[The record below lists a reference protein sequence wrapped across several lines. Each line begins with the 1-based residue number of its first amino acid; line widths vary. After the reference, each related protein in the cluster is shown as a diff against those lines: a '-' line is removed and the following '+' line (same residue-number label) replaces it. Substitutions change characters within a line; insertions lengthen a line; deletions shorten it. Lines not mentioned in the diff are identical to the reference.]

1 MSSILDLTAVK
12 DGTNISD
19 AIVYISG
26 YEKKLKKDGK
36 SYYIAGNFM
45 NKESAISFK
54 VWDAPIVDVMGQT
67 NLAGCVVKISGA
79 ASSYMNAIDIKI
91 TSIAL
96 ADEKEYPKSL
106 FLKTAPVDKLFKEFG
121 DFIVS
126 ELSSNGVNIVQGIFK
141 SENLFDR
148 FKQEFA
154 GSKMHDAQVGGLLNH
169 TLKMLRIAKVVCQ
182 NEPRIDSIPH
192 FKDMLH
198 MGIIFH
204 DIGKVYELSDFPDN
218 DYTDAGQLL
227 GHIVM
232 GCELIGNAVKELPG
246 FPKVLERQ
254 LKHCIVAHHGE
265 FEYGSPK
272 KPALAEA
279 LALHYAD
286 DLDAKLETFKEAI
299 STPVGQSGEW
309 VGFNKMLDSNIRKT
323 II

>member
-1 MSSILDLTAVK
+1 MRYIETFKEKETITGIYFCKQKSTALSKTGKEYASIVLQDKTGNV
-12 DGTNISD
+12 DGKIWNLGSAGIREFDEKNYVYIRAEVTVFNGALQLNISEVRVAEEGTYNESD
-19 AIVYISG
+19 YLPTSSKDIEEMYRELIGS
-26 YEKKLKKDGK
+26 LKKV
-36 SYYIAGNFM
+36 SNPHLQAL
-45 NKESAISFK
+45 NKMFF
-54 VWDAPIVDVMGQT
+54 VDD
-67 NLAGCVVKISGA
+67 VK
-79 ASSYMNAIDIKI
+79 
-91 TSIAL
+91 
-96 ADEKEYPKSL
+96 
-106 FLKTAPVDKLFKEFG
+106 FVKEFKRHSAAKRVHHG
-121 DFIVS
+121 F
-126 ELSSNGVNIVQGIFK
+126 
-141 SENLFDR
+141 
-148 FKQEFA
+148 
-154 GSKMHDAQVGGLLNH
+154 VGGLLAH
-169 TLKMLRIAKVVCQ
+169 TLGVVKLCETIADRYSYL
-182 NEPRIDSIPH
+182 NRDLLITAAA
-192 FKDMLH
+192 
-198 MGIIFH
+198 FH

>member
-1 MSSILDLTAVK
+1 MRYIETFKEKETVVGIYFCKQKSTALSKTGKEYASLILQDKTGTVDGKIWNLGSAGIREFDEK
-12 DGTNISD
+12 DYVYIKAEVTVFNGALQLNISEVRVAEEGTYNECD
-19 AIVYISG
+19 YLPTSSRDIEEMYRELVG
-26 YEKKLKKDGK
+26 CLKKV
-36 SYYIAGNFM
+36 SNPHLQAL
-45 NKESAISFK
+45 NKMFF
-54 VWDAPIVDVMGQT
+54 VD
-67 NLAGCVVKISGA
+67 N
-79 ASSYMNAIDIKI
+79 
-91 TSIAL
+91 
-96 ADEKEYPKSL
+96 EK
-106 FLKTAPVDKLFKEFG
+106 FVKEFKRHSAAKRVHHG
-121 DFIVS
+121 F
-126 ELSSNGVNIVQGIFK
+126 
-141 SENLFDR
+141 
-148 FKQEFA
+148 
-154 GSKMHDAQVGGLLNH
+154 VGGLLEH
-169 TLKMLRIAKVVCQ
+169 TLGVVKLCETIADRYTYL
-182 NEPRIDSIPH
+182 NRDLLITAAA
-192 FKDMLH
+192 
-198 MGIIFH
+198 FH
-204 DIGKVYELSDFPDN
+204 DIGKVYELSDFPEN

-232 GCELIGNAVKELPG
+232 GCELIGNAVRELPG

>member
-126 ELSSNGVNIVQGIFK
+126 VLSSIGVNIVQGIFK

-192 FKDMLH
+192 FKDMLY

-204 DIGKVYELSDFPDN
+204 DIGKVYEMDLGV
-218 DYTDAGQLL
+218 YTDVSFVTHRTL
-227 GHIVM
+227 GMEI
-232 GCELIGNAVKELPG
+232 LVKYKAPIIQYFDEHFYYTMLS
-246 FPKVLERQ
+246 VLQ
-254 LKHCIVAHHGE
+254 GHHGKE
-265 FEYGSPK
+265 WGDAPTSVAAFLVHLIDMVDSQTTGIFDKIERNEVNQRAGNNTVYVDGSY
-272 KPALAEA
+272 L
-279 LALHYAD
+279 
-286 DLDAKLETFKEAI
+286 T
-299 STPVGQSGEW
+299 V
-309 VGFNKMLDSNIRKT
+309 
-323 II
+323 

>member
-1 MSSILDLTAVK
+1 MKYIETFK
-12 DGTNISD
+12 EKET
-19 AIVYISG
+19 IVGIYFC
-26 YEKKLKKDGK
+26 KQK
-36 SYYIAGNFM
+36 
-45 NKESAISFK
+45 
-54 VWDAPIVDVMGQT
+54 
-67 NLAGCVVKISGA
+67 
-79 ASSYMNAIDIKI
+79 
-91 TSIAL
+91 SIAL
-96 ADEKEYPKSL
+96 SKTGKEYASIVLQDRTGSVDGKIWNLGSAGIREFDEKNYVYIRAEVTVFNGALQLNISEVRVAEEGTYNECDYLPTSSRDIEEMYREL
-106 FLKTAPVDKLFKEFG
+106 IGCLKKVSNPYLQALNKMFFVDDERFIKEFKRHSAAKRVHHG
-121 DFIVS
+121 F
-126 ELSSNGVNIVQGIFK
+126 
-141 SENLFDR
+141 
-148 FKQEFA
+148 
-154 GSKMHDAQVGGLLNH
+154 VGGLLEH
-169 TLKMLRIAKVVCQ
+169 TLGVVRLCETIADRYSYL
-182 NEPRIDSIPH
+182 N
-192 FKDMLH
+192 KDLL
-198 MGIIFH
+198 ITAAAFH

-299 STPVGQSGEW
+299 STPIGQSGEW